1 MHESSIVSDLVVGVI
16 VLLLIGAVI
25 LAVTKRL
32 KLPFTVVL
40 VLAGIGLSLLADAY
54 PAFFGPIHQLEIS
67 PHLIFY
73 VFLPTLIF
81 ESAFNLDARE
91 LGRDLGA
98 VLTLAIPGL
107 LLSTALIGGMI
118 GYFTAIPYPAAFLL
132 GAILSATDPV
142 SVIALFKQLGAPK
155 RLSVLVE
162 GESLLNDATAI
173 VVSLILV
180 EVVRQGGAVSAET
193 VAGGIVKFFKL
204 FAGGLLVGWALGLL
218 TGYVLGEVEADPFI
232 EITLTTILAYLSF
245 ILAEEVFHVSG
256 IMATMAAGITLGSW
270 GRMKVSPS
278 VRHYLEHFWEYIA
291 FIANTLIFLMVG
303 LLVELTALW
312 VNLGLLCLVIFS
324 MLISRAVV
332 IYSLIPLVSRLKVM
346 EPVGLA
352 YQTVMYWGGLRGAI
366 ALAIVLSLPHFDE
379 SETFVA
385 LVMGVVLFTLLVQGM
400 SIEYVMRWLGLSE
413 SPLLD
418 RLEIVEV
425 YLSAKQRA
433 LRRIGQLMAGG
444 LFSGPIAA
452 RLKSDCDSEIDE
464 LQSSLEKLRETELD
478 RAQERQLLYLR
489 GFSEEKSL
497 FIELFSKGHLSERA
511 FRELMRV
518 LTLQIENMRFK
529 GALRH
534 VRVRDLKGRRLEIAL
549 SYLLDRMPGFASLS
563 ERLRVERVAM
573 NYQEAWGLFQGSSRV
588 LERLDE
594 LVQHES
600 IPAEIVEEVRG
611 LYEEWQV
618 NERKHLDQV
627 TEQFP
632 EFVNAM
638 QERLGKRM
646 ILLAEAET
654 AEEHAEHG
662 TLPKGVAEE
671 IHLNTERKLRAL
683 RGHVITELRIEP
695 TELLRKVPCFQG
707 IPSEE
712 FPNIASRLRART
724 VGENEDIIRQGE
736 EGHSLYLIARGV
748 VRVSHEDDGGI
759 RDLATLMAGDFFGEM
774 ALLHPQPRTASVR
787 SVTPC
792 SLYQLNRDDLAT
804 TMDAYPAIR
813 QSLEDADRQRKA
825 EIDRV

>member
-16 VLLLIGAVI
+16 VLLLIGAAI
-25 LAVTKRL
+25 LALTKRL

-40 VLAGIGLSLLADAY
+40 VMAGIGLSLLADAY
-54 PAFFGPIHQLEIS
+54 PAFFGPIHHLEIS

-132 GAILSATDPV
+132 GAIVSATDPV

-155 RLSVLVE
+155 RLTVLVE

-173 VVSLILV
+173 VVARILV
-180 EVVRQGGAVSAET
+180 GVVMVGAISTET
-193 VAGGIVKFFKL
+193 VTVGIVSFFEL

-232 EITLTTILAYLSF
+232 EITLTTVLAYLSF
-245 ILAEEVFHVSG
+245 ILAEHFGFSG

-270 GRMKVSPS
+270 GRIKISPS
-278 VRHYLEHFWEYIA
+278 VRHYLDHFWEYLA

-303 LLVELTALW
+303 LRVELTALW
-312 VNLGLLCLVIFS
+312 GNLGLLCLVIFS

-332 IYSLIPLVSRLKVM
+332 IYALVPLVSRLKAM

-366 ALAIVLSLPHFDE
+366 ALAIVLSLPNFEE

-400 SIEYVMRWLGLSE
+400 SIEHLMRWLGLSE
-413 SPLLD
+413 PPLLD
-418 RLEIVEV
+418 RLERVEV
-425 YLSAKQRA
+425 NLSARKRA
-433 LRRIGQLMAGG
+433 LRRIGQLMTGG

-452 RLKSDCDSEIDE
+452 RLKSDCESNIEE

-518 LTLQIENMRFK
+518 LTLQIDNMRFK
-529 GALRH
+529 GTLRH
-534 VRVRDLKGRRLEIAL
+534 IRVRDLKRRRLEIAL
-549 SYLLDRMPGFASLS
+549 FYLLDRTPGFFASLS

-588 LERLDE
+588 LETLDE

-611 LYEEWQV
+611 IYEKWQV
-618 NERKHLDQV
+618 NERKHLDRV

-695 TELLRKVPCFQG
+695 TELLRKVPCFQR

-748 VRVSHEDDGGI
+748 VRVSREDDGGI

-774 ALLHPQPRTASVR
+774 ALLHPQPRTATVR